1 LNVAF
6 FRDRW
11 ARQTGGDMKRMI
23 LSAALALMAG
33 AAVAQEAPAP
43 FAVGQVWTLKGAP
56 DGSRFTVMQIDIIA
70 GETVVHGSPS
80 GFPPVVLKD
89 SVVLVSGGH
98 MPFSEDAVR
107 RSVDGLERSDASVTA
122 TFRSGYDQWKSA
134 NGGVFTITIP
144 EAVAYAKDTFLAGQ
158 RVDQ

>member
-1 LNVAF
+1 
-6 FRDRW
+6 
-11 ARQTGGDMKRMI
+11 MKRMI
-23 LSAALALMAG
+23 LGAALALMAG

-43 FAVGQVWTLKGAP
+43 FAVGQVWTLKDAP

-89 SVVLVSGGH
+89 SVVLVNGGH

-107 RSVDGLERSDASVTA
+107 RSVNGLERSDASVTA
-122 TFRSGYDQWKSA
+122 TFRSGYKEWKSA

-144 EAVAYAKDTFLAGQ
+144 EAVAYVKDTFLAGQ